1 VRILGSLLPDPSG
14 DAAHP
19 FGVSD
24 YAVTYVGY
32 QLFEN
37 LLSGSAQLSPAIVET
52 CPLTTNP
59 PPGSSCTPASVVP
72 EAPSVPLLVALPAVL
87 AGAEGWLVR
96 RQRSGS
102 ARRSR
107 APH

>member
-1 VRILGSLLPDPSG
+1 MLPDPSG

-37 LLSGSAQLSPAIVET
+37 LLAARAQLSPPIVEG
-52 CPLTTNP
+52 CALTTNP
-59 PPGSSCTPASVVP
+59 QPCQPSQSTP
-72 EAPSVPLLVALPAVL
+72 EAPSTPLLLAAPAALL
-87 AGAEGWLVR
+87 AAGTLWR
-96 RQRSGS
+96 R
-102 ARRSR
+102 RRASR
-107 APH
+107 EQPLSHSE